1 MLLAIDVSNTTIK
14 AGVFR
19 GDALL
24 ADWRFATERQK
35 LADEYAIL
43 LLNLFRA
50 NGIAVDDVS
59 RRVDLLRGAAA
70 ARGLRSDV
78 APSTCASNR

>member
-24 ADWRFATERQK
+24 ADWRFRH
-35 LADEYAIL
+35 
-43 LLNLFRA
+43 RA
-50 NGIAVDDVS
+50 AKT
-59 RRVDLLRGAAA
+59 R
-70 ARGLRSDV
+70 
-78 APSTCASNR
+78 